1 MKIELKDITMRFPA
15 GGDVI
20 DRLNYAGE
28 VTTLSLIGPS
38 GGGKSTLLRIIAGLL
53 APTKGEVALD
63 GASMPK
69 DAAGLVQY
77 RRKLGYVFQQNGLF
91 RHLDA
96 LTNIALPLRK
106 VHGYDKERAQD
117 VGMELLRRFGLGDAA
132 KKRPGELSGGM
143 QQRIAIARA
152 IAPRPKLL
160 LLDEPT
166 SALDP
171 EYTAEVLDAVDE
183 LRREGLHFIIV
194 THEMG
199 FARRA
204 CERVA
209 FLSDGHIVES
219 GPSEE
224 VFAAPQSE
232 ELQRFLKKLLS
243 WTS

>member
-1 MKIELKDITMRFPA
+1 MKIELKDISMVFP
-15 GGDVI
+15 GGGHVI
-20 DRLNYAGE
+20 DRLNYAGD

-38 GGGKSTLLRIIAGLL
+38 GGGKSTLLRIVAGLL
-53 APTKGEVALD
+53 APTAGEVWLD
-63 GASMPK
+63 GERMPG
-69 DAAGLVQY
+69 DAAGLVKY

-96 LTNIALPLRK
+96 LTNIALPLQK
-106 VHGYDKERAQD
+106 VHGYEKERAEETAI
-117 VGMELLRRFGLGDAA
+117 GLLRRFGLEDAA

-183 LRREGLHFIIV
+183 LRREGLNFIIV

-204 CERVA
+204 CEKVA
-209 FLSDGHIVES
+209 FLTGGRIAES
-219 GPSEE
+219 GPSRE
-224 VFAAPQSE
+224 VFAAPKSE
-232 ELQRFLKKLLS
+232 ELRRFLKKLLS

>member
-1 MKIELKDITMRFPA
+1 MRFPG

-20 DRLNYAGE
+20 DDLSYMGD

-38 GGGKSTLLRIIAGLL
+38 GGGKSTILRIVAGLL
-53 APTKGEVALD
+53 APTKGEVYL
-63 GASMPK
+63 GGERMPT
-69 DAAGLVQY
+69 DAAGLVKY
-77 RRKLGYVFQQNGLF
+77 RRGLGYVFQQNGLF

-96 LTNIALPLRK
+96 LTNIALPLQK
-106 VHGYDKERAQD
+106 VHGYEKAHAEETAIS
-117 VGMELLRRFGLGDAA
+117 LLKRFGLEDAA

-183 LRREGLHFIIV
+183 LRQEGLNFIIV

-199 FARRA
+199 FAKRA
-204 CERVA
+204 CEKVA
-209 FLSDGHIVES
+209 FLANGRIVES
-219 GPSEE
+219 GHSGE
-224 VFAAPQSE
+224 VFSSPKSE

-243 WTS
+243 WTA

>member
-1 MKIELKDITMRFPA
+1 MRIELKGITMTFPG

-20 DRLNYAGE
+20 DDLSYMGE

-53 APTKGEVALD
+53 APSKGEVWLD
-63 GASMPK
+63 GTRMPR
-69 DAAGLVQY
+69 DAAGLVKY
-77 RRKLGYVFQQNGLF
+77 RRRLGYVFQQNGLF

-96 LTNIALPLRK
+96 LTNIALPLQK
-106 VHGYDKERAQD
+106 VHGYEKDQAEETAM
-117 VGMELLRRFGLGDAA
+117 GLLKRFGLEDAA

-183 LRREGLHFIIV
+183 LRREGLNFIIV

-204 CERVA
+204 CEKVA
-209 FLSDGHIVES
+209 FLTSGRIVES
-219 GPSEE
+219 GVSRE
-224 VFAAPQSE
+224 VFASPRSE

-243 WTS
+243 WTT

>member
-1 MKIELKDITMRFPA
+1 MRIELKGITMTFPG

-20 DRLNYAGE
+20 DDLSYRGE

-53 APTKGEVALD
+53 APSKGEVWLD
-63 GASMPK
+63 GAHMPR
-69 DAAGLVQY
+69 DTAGLVKY
-77 RRKLGYVFQQNGLF
+77 RRGLGYVFQQNGLF

-96 LTNIALPLRK
+96 LTNIALPLQK
-106 VHGYDKERAQD
+106 VHGYEKERAEETAI
-117 VGMELLRRFGLGDAA
+117 GLLKRFGLEDAA

-183 LRREGLHFIIV
+183 LRQEGLNFIIV

-204 CERVA
+204 CEKVA
-209 FLSDGHIVES
+209 FLANGRIVES
-219 GPSEE
+219 GASRE
-224 VFAAPQSE
+224 VFASPRSE

-243 WTS
+243 WTT

>member
-1 MKIELKDITMRFPA
+1 MRIELENISMIFP
-15 GGDVI
+15 GGNAVI
-20 DRLNYAGE
+20 DELNYAGD

-53 APTKGEVALD
+53 APTEGVVTLD
-63 GASMPK
+63 GERMPR
-69 DAAGLVQY
+69 DPAALVKY

-91 RHLDA
+91 RHMDA
-96 LTNIALPLRK
+96 LTNIALPLQK
-106 VHGYDKERAQD
+106 VHGYEKGKAKEIAI
-117 VGMELLRRFGLGDAA
+117 GLLRRFGLEDAA

-183 LRREGLHFIIV
+183 LRQEGLNFIIV

-204 CERVA
+204 CEKVA
-209 FLSDGHIVES
+209 FLTGGRIAES
-219 GPSEE
+219 GASRA

-243 WTS
+243 WTT

>member
-1 MKIELKDITMRFPA
+1 MRIELKGITMTFPG

-20 DRLNYAGE
+20 DDLSYMGD

-53 APTKGEVALD
+53 TPTKGEVAL
-63 GASMPK
+63 GGEPMPK
-69 DAAGLVQY
+69 DTAALVKY
-77 RRKLGYVFQQNGLF
+77 RRGLGYVFQQNGLF

-96 LTNIALPLRK
+96 RTNIALPLEK
-106 VHGYDKERAQD
+106 VHGYEKERAEETA
-117 VGMELLRRFGLGDAA
+117 MALLKRFGLEDAA

-183 LRREGLHFIIV
+183 LREEGLNFIIV

-199 FARRA
+199 FAKRA
-204 CERVA
+204 CEKVA
-209 FLSDGHIVES
+209 FLANGRIVES
-219 GPSEE
+219 GASRD
-224 VFAAPQSE
+224 VFAAPKSE

-243 WTS
+243 WTT

>member
-1 MKIELKDITMRFPA
+1 MTFPG

-20 DRLNYAGE
+20 DDLSYRGD

-53 APTKGEVALD
+53 APTKGEVAL
-63 GASMPK
+63 GGEPMPK
-69 DAAGLVQY
+69 DAASLVKY

-91 RHLDA
+91 RHMDA
-96 LTNIALPLRK
+96 LTNIALPLQK
-106 VHGYDKERAQD
+106 VHGYEKERAQEAA
-117 VGMELLRRFGLGDAA
+117 MELLKRFGLADAA

-183 LRREGLHFIIV
+183 LRQEGLNFIIV

-204 CERVA
+204 CEKVA
-209 FLSDGHIVES
+209 FLANGRIVES
-219 GPSEE
+219 GQSRE
-224 VFAAPQSE
+224 VFASPKSE

-243 WTS
+243 WTT

>member
-1 MKIELKDITMRFPA
+1 MKIELKNITMTFTG

-20 DRLNYAGE
+20 SDLNYQGD

-53 APTKGEVALD
+53 TPTGGEVWLD
-63 GASMPK
+63 GTRMPR
-69 DAAGLVQY
+69 DQAGLVRY
-77 RRKLGYVFQQNGLF
+77 RRGLGYVFQQNGLF

-96 LTNIALPLRK
+96 LTNIALPLQK
-106 VHGYDKERAQD
+106 VHGYEKERAEETA
-117 VGMELLRRFGLGDAA
+117 MNLLKRFGLEDAA
-132 KKRPGELSGGM
+132 RKRPGELSGGM

-183 LRREGLHFIIV
+183 LRQEGLHFIIV

-204 CERVA
+204 CEDVA
-209 FLSDGHIVES
+209 FLSNGRIAES
-219 GPSEE
+219 GLSRD
-224 VFAAPQSE
+224 VFASPKSE